1 MTQQI
6 ETIQQLDIEINAL
19 DMQVATLNMEFLNAL
34 QSPVGATNGKT
45 ALEVAATVIDRVRSV
60 LADKSGVERRRDLI
74 QQLATAA
81 FAPVEFTERETAL
94 RGIADR
100 ARQLALEAQNAEQQ
114 AKAARS
120 RAESTRTR
128 TIDELRAAGLTNA
141 DLNKINDEIQRA
153 KATR

>member
-6 ETIQQLDIEINAL
+6 ETLQQLDNEINAL
-19 DMQVATLNMEFLNAL
+19 DMQISTLNMEFLNAL
-34 QSPVGATNGKT
+34 QSPTGATNGKT
-45 ALEVAATVIDRVRSV
+45 ALEIAATVIDRVRSV

-81 FAPVEFTERETAL
+81 FAPVEFTERETTL

-114 AKAARS
+114 AKAARA
-120 RAESTRTR
+120 RAESTRSR
-128 TIDELRAAGLTNA
+128 TIDELRAAGLTNT

-153 KATR
+153 KASR